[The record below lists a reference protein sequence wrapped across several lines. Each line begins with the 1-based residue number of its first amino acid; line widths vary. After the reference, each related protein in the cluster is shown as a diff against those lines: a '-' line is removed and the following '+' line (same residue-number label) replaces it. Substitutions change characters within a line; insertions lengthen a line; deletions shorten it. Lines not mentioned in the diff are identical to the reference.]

1 MARQPLNDQ
10 EVGVSAVVYNQRTM
24 EIARSFV
31 QSIVNDCKCC
41 LRRTDE
47 NCRSCF
53 ARTAHVILREMESDE
68 KHMPIDYSLY
78 ARCNKI
84 REILEKAGHPLMSR
98 DIDLNGVCS
107 FQLKLWTINHMVK
120 VGILGKKMQKKP
132 YGRSKYLYFLK
143 IRNEKKKKDYSGR
156 NYPQQDFT

>member
-1 MARQPLNDQ
+1 MARQPFENQ
-10 EVGVSAVVYNQRTM
+10 KVGMSGVVYKQRTM

-31 QSIVNDCKCC
+31 QSVVNDCKGCM
-41 LRRTDE
+41 RRNDE

-78 ARCNKI
+78 ARCNRI
-84 REILEKAGHPLMSR
+84 REILEKAGRPLMSR

-120 VGILGKKMQKKP
+120 IGILGKKMQKNP
-132 YGRSKYLYFLK
+132 CGRSKYLYFLK
-143 IRNEKKKKDYSGR
+143 IRNKNKETKNENNTVGNR
-156 NYPQQDFT
+156 

>member
-1 MARQPLNDQ
+1 MARQPFENQ
-10 EVGVSAVVYNQRTM
+10 EVGVSGVVYKQRTM

-31 QSIVNDCKCC
+31 QSIVNDCKGC
-41 LRRTDE
+41 LRRSNE

-78 ARCNKI
+78 ARCNRI
-84 REILEKAGHPLMSR
+84 REILEKAGRPLMSR

-120 VGILGKKMQKKP
+120 VGILGKKMQKNP

-143 IRNEKKKKDYSGR
+143 IRNKNKETKNENNIVGNR
-156 NYPQQDFT
+156 